1 MYIFVQISFMKK
13 AIATLSLFLFVLIQS
28 QTHRFFYT
36 VNFKIDSLSNEYV
49 KDLVVL
55 DVDKDETKFYSND
68 FLTNDSIRIETG
80 EYEFSYPK
88 FKSSLKRKT
97 GTGENTSYITLS
109 PLYYSLKTNDI
120 QHWKIS
126 DETKNIGNFKA
137 QKATANFGGRHW
149 EAWFSTELPFSE
161 GPYKFRG
168 LPGLILELKDSNE
181 NYLFSF
187 VGNKNLAKKIDTTFF
202 LENMNKEK
210 PLLITNQQW
219 KKLQVDYFI
228 NPMKDFDGDLIVE
241 DKNGNKVKMNPRELT
256 IRTQDHLRKN
266 NNPIEI
272 DKAIH
277 YPKK

>member
-1 MYIFVQISFMKK
+1 MYIFVQILFMKK

-210 PLLITNQQW
+210 PLLITDQQW

>member
-149 EAWFSTELPFSE
+149 DAWFSTELPFSE

-210 PLLITNQQW
+210 PLLITDQQW

>member
-13 AIATLSLFLFVLIQS
+13 AIAIIFLFLFVLIQS

-68 FLTNDSIRIETG
+68 FLTNDSIRIETS

-210 PLLITNQQW
+210 PLLITDQQW
-219 KKLQVDYFI
+219 EKLQVDYFI

>member
-13 AIATLSLFLFVLIQS
+13 DIATLSLFLFVLIQS

-210 PLLITNQQW
+210 PLLITDQQW

>member
-149 EAWFSTELPFSE
+149 EAWFSTELSFSE

-210 PLLITNQQW
+210 PLLITDQQW

>member
-1 MYIFVQISFMKK
+1 M
-13 AIATLSLFLFVLIQS
+13 
-28 QTHRFFYT
+28 
-36 VNFKIDSLSNEYV
+36 
-49 KDLVVL
+49 VL

-168 LPGLILELKDSNE
+168 LPGLILEMEDSTGTHA
-181 NYLFSF
+181 YKF
-187 VGNKNLAKKIDTTFF
+187 VGSKKFDDIEKVEKKEEELEAASHKHLAQLEAISGLTSQEAKDQLIDAMKNAMAWTACFTSPTWPGSASSIRRKSSTLATRSTSRSSSTTASATAF
-202 LENMNKEK
+202 
-210 PLLITNQQW
+210 PW
-219 KKLQVDYFI
+219 V
-228 NPMKDFDGDLIVE
+228 
-241 DKNGNKVKMNPRELT
+241 
-256 IRTQDHLRKN
+256 
-266 NNPIEI
+266 
-272 DKAIH
+272 
-277 YPKK
+277 

>member
-210 PLLITNQQW
+210 PLLITDQQK

>member
-28 QTHRFFYT
+28 QTHRFFYS

-210 PLLITNQQW
+210 PLLITDQQW

>member
-13 AIATLSLFLFVLIQS
+13 AIAIIFLFLFVLIPS

-168 LPGLILELKDSNE
+168 LPGLILELKDNNE

-210 PLLITNQQW
+210 PLLITDQQW

>member
-13 AIATLSLFLFVLIQS
+13 AIAIIFLFLFVLIQS

-210 PLLITNQQW
+210 PLLIKDQKW

-272 DKAIH
+272 DKAIR

>member
-97 GTGENTSYITLS
+97 GTGENTSYITLP

-210 PLLITNQQW
+210 PLLITDQQW

>member
-13 AIATLSLFLFVLIQS
+13 AIAIIFLFLFVLIPS

-149 EAWFSTELPFSE
+149 DAWFSTELPFSE

-210 PLLITNQQW
+210 PLLITDQQW

>member
-210 PLLITNQQW
+210 PLLITDQQW

-272 DKAIH
+272 DKAIR

>member
-210 PLLITNQQW
+210 PLLITDQQW

>member
-126 DETKNIGNFKA
+126 DETKNIGNFMA

-210 PLLITNQQW
+210 PLLITDQQW

>member
-168 LPGLILELKDSNE
+168 LPGLILELKDNNE

-210 PLLITNQQW
+210 PLLITDQQW

>member
-28 QTHRFFYT
+28 QTHRFFYS

-210 PLLITNQQW
+210 PLLITDQQW

-272 DKAIH
+272 DKAIR

>member
-13 AIATLSLFLFVLIQS
+13 AIAIIFLFLFVLIQS

-210 PLLITNQQW
+210 PLLITDQQW

-272 DKAIH
+272 EKAIH

>member
-187 VGNKNLAKKIDTTFF
+187 VGNKNLAKKLIPLFF
-202 LENMNKEK
+202 
-210 PLLITNQQW
+210 W
-219 KKLQVDYFI
+219 KI
-228 NPMKDFDGDLIVE
+228 
-241 DKNGNKVKMNPRELT
+241 
-256 IRTQDHLRKN
+256 
-266 NNPIEI
+266 
-272 DKAIH
+272 
-277 YPKK
+277 

>member
-1 MYIFVQISFMKK
+1 MKK
-13 AIATLSLFLFVLIQS
+13 NIATFFLFLLVLIQS

-36 VNFKIDSLSNEYV
+36 VNFKTDSLSNEYV
-49 KDLVVL
+49 KDLMVL
-55 DVDKDETKFYSND
+55 DVDKDETKFYSNE
-68 FLTNDSIRIETG
+68 FLTNDSMRITTG

-97 GTGENTSYITLS
+97 GTGENTSYITLP

-120 QHWKIS
+120 QHWKILN
-126 DETKNIGNFKA
+126 ETKKIGNFKV
-137 QKATANFGGRHW
+137 QKAITDFGGRHW
-149 EAWFSTELPFSE
+149 EAWFSSELPFSE

-187 VGNKNLAKKIDTTFF
+187 VGNKNIAKNYDTTFF
-202 LENMNKEK
+202 LENLNKDK
-210 PLLITNQQW
+210 PISITDKQW
-219 KKLQVDYFI
+219 EKLQMDYFI

-272 DKAIH
+272 DKAIR

>member
-97 GTGENTSYITLS
+97 GN
-109 PLYYSLKTNDI
+109 
-120 QHWKIS
+120 W
-126 DETKNIGNFKA
+126 
-137 QKATANFGGRHW
+137 
-149 EAWFSTELPFSE
+149 
-161 GPYKFRG
+161 
-168 LPGLILELKDSNE
+168 
-181 NYLFSF
+181 
-187 VGNKNLAKKIDTTFF
+187 
-202 LENMNKEK
+202 
-210 PLLITNQQW
+210 
-219 KKLQVDYFI
+219 
-228 NPMKDFDGDLIVE
+228 
-241 DKNGNKVKMNPRELT
+241 
-256 IRTQDHLRKN
+256 
-266 NNPIEI
+266 
-272 DKAIH
+272 
-277 YPKK
+277 

>member
-137 QKATANFGGRHW
+137 HKATANFGGRHW

-210 PLLITNQQW
+210 PLLITDQQW

>member
-210 PLLITNQQW
+210 PLLITDQQW

-272 DKAIH
+272 DKTIH

>member
-13 AIATLSLFLFVLIQS
+13 AIAIIFLFLFVLIQS

-210 PLLITNQQW
+210 PLLITDQQW

>member
-210 PLLITNQQW
+210 PLLITDQQW

-272 DKAIH
+272 EKAIH

>member
-13 AIATLSLFLFVLIQS
+13 VIATLSLFLFVLIQS

-210 PLLITNQQW
+210 PLLITDQQW

>member
-13 AIATLSLFLFVLIQS
+13 AIAIIFLFLFVLIPS

-210 PLLITNQQW
+210 PLLITDQQW

>member
-13 AIATLSLFLFVLIQS
+13 AIAIIFLFLFVLIQS

-68 FLTNDSIRIETG
+68 FLTNDSIRIETD

-210 PLLITNQQW
+210 PLLITDQQW

>member
-28 QTHRFFYT
+28 QAHRFFYT

-210 PLLITNQQW
+210 PLLITDQQW

>member
-13 AIATLSLFLFVLIQS
+13 AIAIIFLFLFVLIQS

-68 FLTNDSIRIETG
+68 FLTNDSIRIETS

-137 QKATANFGGRHW
+137 QKATVNFGGRHW

-210 PLLITNQQW
+210 PLLITDQQW